1 MRKVINKLKSE
12 ANKMK
17 KEVTALII
25 AYKRNDVP
33 IIAKILAIIIVAY
46 AVSPI
51 DLIPDFIPV
60 LGYLDDIILIP
71 LGISLVL
78 KLIPK
83 EIMEECREEA
93 KKEIDKKSKI
103 GTLGVILTLA
113 VWGLIA
119 LIIIKAYLK

>member
-33 IIAKILAIIIVAY
+33 LIAKILAIIIVAY

-51 DLIPDFIPV
+51 DLIPDFIPI

-71 LGISLVL
+71 LGITLVL

-103 GTLGVILTLA
+103 GMLGVILTFA
-113 VWGLIA
+113 VWGLVTFT
-119 LIIIKAYLK
+119 IIKAYFK

>member
-12 ANKMK
+12 ASKMK

-33 IIAKILAIIIVAY
+33 LIAKILAIIIVAY

-71 LGISLVL
+71 LGITLVL
-78 KLIPK
+78 KLIPR

-103 GTLGVILTLA
+103 GMLGVILTLA
-113 VWGLIA
+113 VWA
-119 LIIIKAYLK
+119 VVAFTIIKAYFK

>member
-1 MRKVINKLKSE
+1 
-12 ANKMK
+12 MK

-25 AYKRNDVP
+25 AYNRNDVP
-33 IIAKILAIIIVAY
+33 IIAKILAVIIVAY

-113 VWGLIA
+113 IWGVIA

>member
-1 MRKVINKLKSE
+1 
-12 ANKMK
+12 MK

-71 LGISLVL
+71 LGITLVL

-103 GTLGVILTLA
+103 GMLGVILTLA
-113 VWGLIA
+113 VWGLVTFT
-119 LIIIKAYLK
+119 IIKAYFK